1 MSPTPQK
8 SPVSAVDAPW
18 LNWLPKIAGTLALF
32 LVIGYALTF
41 RELSA
46 NANPA
51 AWGAFGD
58 YVGGLLN
65 PLISLFTLIVAMKVW
80 GLQKTELLETRK
92 AVEEQGK
99 TAEQQR
105 REQRFF
111 DLLAIYQ
118 VTLQSINFEERNA
131 HMQYLVLQNQTPIET
146 STRSG
151 KQAFLFLTS
160 SLRSQVNTLIPLFK
174 LKGIAATSPSETP
187 TSEIITETWG
197 RHSPLLDH
205 YFRTVF
211 MLLREAALILKEDHF
226 RYIKL
231 FRAQLSRDEVNLL
244 AMNLLYAEEGK
255 KMRLLAANYG
265 LLKHMPANPLRKI
278 VEGELDPLSF
288 GRKWAEERIL
298 TPREA
303 PHAD

>member
-1 MSPTPQK
+1 MNPTPQK

-32 LVIGYALTF
+32 LVIGYAFTF

-58 YVGGLLN
+58 YMGGLLN

-111 DLLAIYQ
+111 DFLNIYRSTVDSIEFEIPNKSGAPIAFKGKRAFKYLTGGHPSNPFKYIAELFQ
-118 VTLQSINFEERNA
+118 IGDWEAPYAKPTDDIAQSHWDKN
-131 HMQYLVLQNQTPIET
+131 
-146 STRSG
+146 
-151 KQAFLFLTS
+151 
-160 SLRSQVNTLIPLFK
+160 
-174 LKGIAATSPSETP
+174 SPV
-187 TSEIITETWG
+187 I
-197 RHSPLLDH
+197 DH
-205 YFRTVF
+205 YFRIVF
-211 MLLREAALILKEDHF
+211 TLLREAEPTLKDDCW
-226 RYIKL
+226 RYMKL
-231 FRAQLSRDEVNLL
+231 LRAQFSRDEINLL
-244 AMNLLYAEEGK
+244 AMNLLFDGEGK
-255 KMRLLAANYG
+255 KMRSLVERYG
-265 LLKHMPANPLRKI
+265 MLKHMPANHLRKI
-278 VEGELDPLSF
+278 AEKELDPRSF
-288 GRKWAEERIL
+288 GRKWTEERLL
-298 TPREA
+298 TPCEE